1 MRVSADMLATDNGDP
16 GAEVPATS
24 APRVYASPDG
34 SAVAGAFVCDDEAG
48 AVVSEVLAARGL
60 AALVENGGIAAAIEY
75 VSAGTSPRL
84 MIVDLSQSSSPMADI
99 DALAEVCEPGTTV
112 VALGVANDVGLFRDL
127 LTAGVT
133 DYLVKPLDRVALEQA
148 VGEAIDTAQSAT
160 GDEKAGKVITVI
172 GARGGVGATSIA
184 VNTAW
189 VLAHQRK
196 QRVAILD
203 LDLQFG
209 AVALALDVE
218 PGRGLREALE
228 NPDRIDSLFIA
239 SATVNAAEN
248 LYVLGAEEPLEQL
261 WAPDPEGLDRLIS
274 ELKQNFD
281 CVVIDLP
288 RSAALS
294 HGAVLKAST
303 DVVLVTDRSL
313 IGMRDSMRL
322 SAMLKTVASEAEPLV
337 VANRAGA
344 DKKAEIPAREFERG
358 TEMKID
364 LSLPEEPKTMALA
377 WHSGKAAAAVVK
389 GGKLNGA
396 FAQLAGRVAPAAAGD
411 DNAKNGASLL
421 RRLIR
426 K

>member
-16 GAEVPATS
+16 GTESRPTS
-24 APRVYASPDG
+24 SPKVYANSDG
-34 SAVAGAFVCDDEAG
+34 PAVAGAFVCDEAG
-48 AVVSEVLAARGL
+48 MMVAQVLAARGL
-60 AALVENGGIAAAIEY
+60 AARVQNGGIAAAIEY
-75 VSAGTSPRL
+75 VSAGGSPRL
-84 MIVDLSQSSSPMADI
+84 MIVDLSQSPSPMADI
-99 DALAEVCEPGTTV
+99 DALAEVCEPGITV
-112 VALGVANDVGLFRDL
+112 VALGTANDVTLFRDL

-133 DYLVKPLDRVALEQA
+133 DYLVKPLDRAAFEQA
-148 VGEAIDTAQSAT
+148 VGEAIDSAQTAT
-160 GDEKAGKVITVI
+160 GGDKAGKVITVI
-172 GARGGVGATSIA
+172 GARGGVGATSVA
-184 VNTAW
+184 VNVAW
-189 VLAHQRK
+189 TLAHERK

-218 PGRGLREALE
+218 PGRGLRETLE

-239 SATVNAAEN
+239 SAAVNAAEN

-261 WAPDPEGLDRLIS
+261 WAPGAEALDLLIA

-313 IGMRDSMRL
+313 IGMRDTMRL
-322 SAMLKTVASEAEPLV
+322 AAMLKNVATETEPLV
-337 VANRAGA
+337 VANRVGA
-344 DKKAEIPAREFERG
+344 DKNAEIPTREFERG
-358 TEMKID
+358 TEVKID
-364 LSLPEEPKTMALA
+364 LSLPEDPKAMAMA
-377 WHSGKAAAAVVK
+377 WHSGKAVASVVK
-389 GGKLNGA
+389 RGKLNA
-396 FAQLAGRVAPAAAGD
+396 AIAQLAGRVAPAAPED
-411 DNAKNGASLL
+411 DNAKRDASLL
-421 RRLIR
+421 RRVMG